1 MSRLSVATK
10 ARLPSSLRVESSN
23 TAVVKTIS
31 RLSREALILLALDWL
46 DGQSLAF
53 TAPYL
58 APPRTDDDDDAAAA
72 DDDPQRRINN
82 NNNNNNAA
90 PDDATD
96 LYPPC
101 QSIEQLRDLYTDL
114 QDQRGSRRDVVSRIL
129 EGDWRHGLT
138 LYQLA
143 MIDFTYLDEHPTSQ
157 KWTAYKIQPLILPDK
172 NVDDDVV
179 KVDDKS
185 LSLPRFHP
193 STFLQSLQEQV
204 LPDIKA
210 HYHFFRPKKL
220 PLLLLR
226 IFVIESP
233 YNTELALAAS
243 HAGGTGG
250 TGGTGGNTTNF
261 SSSRTIYLAF
271 PNGSPALYI
280 TRAQATGPIS
290 HGESKSLHS
299 LIANGVPQALSR
311 PRERYTLKPT
321 SLVSRNLEAILDKR
335 GPGRSNAAGGGWSIY
350 ANEKDKKSPLDSVLP
365 TPPLSRESSLA
376 AAGGQ
381 KRQRPLS
388 QRQRAAKRAKTV
400 AQARFGESAIM
411 TDGKGIE
418 KLEIIMQDPYPPVDG
433 VYMQDS
439 EDDDDRL
446 ARRTDRRRS
455 KMDAALRQ
463 ALGDRTGG
471 DAAAD
476 DDDDDDADSSRW
488 TPLVRINFQGP
499 HVFAGIRQ
507 LVEAGIVDGERMPGW
522 MTGEDAVT
530 TGVVRRG
537 LVRGHKGSG
546 L

>member
-1 MSRLSVATK
+1 MSRISIATK
-10 ARLPSSLRVESSN
+10 SRLPSSLRVESSN

-46 DGQSLAF
+46 NEQSLAF

-58 APPRTDDDDDAAAA
+58 APPRADDDDDSPQ
-72 DDDPQRRINN
+72 DDS
-82 NNNNNNAA
+82 A
-90 PDDATD
+90 D

-101 QSIEQLRDLYTDL
+101 KSIEELHELYTDL
-114 QDQRGSRRDVVSRIL
+114 QEQKGSRRDVVSRIL

-143 MIDFTYLDEHPTSQ
+143 MIDFAYLDEHPTSQ
-157 KWTAYKIQPLILPDK
+157 KWTTYKIQPLNLPSK
-172 NVDDDVV
+172 NTEDDVV
-179 KVDDKS
+179 KVDEQS
-185 LSLPRFHP
+185 LNLPRFHP

-204 LPDIKA
+204 LPDVKA
-210 HYHFFRPKKL
+210 HYHFSRPKSF

-226 IFVIESP
+226 IFAIESP
-233 YNTELALAAS
+233 YNTELALSGLNAS
-243 HAGGTGG
+243 
-250 TGGTGGNTTNF
+250 GNTTNF

-271 PNGSPALYI
+271 PDGSPVLYI

-321 SLVSRNLEAILDKR
+321 SLVSRNLEALLDKR

-365 TPPLSRESSLA
+365 TPPLSRESSHADA
-376 AAGGQ
+376 AP

-388 QRQRAAKRAKTV
+388 QPERAAKRAKTI
-400 AQARFGESAIM
+400 AKARFGQSGVV

-418 KLEIIMQDPYPPVDG
+418 KLEIVMQDPYPAIDG
-433 VYMQDS
+433 LFVQDS
-439 EDDDDRL
+439 EDEDDR
-446 ARRTDRRRS
+446 ATRHTERRRS
-455 KMDAALRQ
+455 KMDKALRQ
-463 ALGDRTGG
+463 ALGDGEVVEG
-471 DAAAD
+471 DGQ
-476 DDDDDDADSSRW
+476 DSSRW
-488 TPLVRINFQGP
+488 SPIIRISFQGS

-507 LVEAGIVDGERMPGW
+507 LIEAGIVDGERMPGW
-522 MTGEDAVT
+522 MTGEDGVT
-530 TGVVRRG
+530 IGVVRHG
-537 LVRGHKGSG
+537 LIRGHKGSG

>member
-1 MSRLSVATK
+1 MLFGPPPRFAITTIHVAMSRLSIATK
-10 ARLPSSLRVESSN
+10 SRLPSSLRVETSN

-58 APPRTDDDDDAAAA
+58 SPPRA
-72 DDDPQRRINN
+72 DDDGNN
-82 NNNNNNAA
+82 DNNV
-90 PDDATD
+90 PDDSTD

-101 QSIEQLRDLYTDL
+101 KSIEELRDLYTDL
-114 QDQRGSRRDVVSRIL
+114 QEQKGSRRDVVSRIL

-157 KWTAYKIQPLILPDK
+157 KWTAYRIQPLILPDR
-172 NVDDDVV
+172 NAQDDVV
-179 KVDDKS
+179 KVDEKS

-210 HYHFFRPKKL
+210 HYHFSRPKKF

-226 IFVIESP
+226 IFAIESP
-233 YNTELALAAS
+233 YNTELALSGLNAS
-243 HAGGTGG
+243 
-250 TGGTGGNTTNF
+250 GNTTNF

-321 SLVSRNLEAILDKR
+321 SLVSRNLEAILDKS
-335 GPGRSNAAGGGWSIY
+335 GSGRSNAAGGGWSIY
-350 ANEKDKKSPLDSVLP
+350 ANEKDKRSPLDSVLP

-376 AAGGQ
+376 GGGQ
-381 KRQRPLS
+381 KRQRPLT
-388 QRQRAAKRAKTV
+388 QHQRAAKRAKTV
-400 AQARFGESAIM
+400 AKARFGDSAIV

-418 KLEIIMQDPYPPVDG
+418 KLEIIMQDPYPAIDG
-433 VYMQDS
+433 VFLQDS
-439 EDDDDRL
+439 DGEDDR
-446 ARRTDRRRS
+446 ANRRTDRRKS
-455 KMDAALRQ
+455 KVDAALRQ
-463 ALGDRTGG
+463 ALGDRGG
-471 DAAAD
+471 EDEDED
-476 DDDDDDADSSRW
+476 DQDSSRW
-488 TPLVRINFQGP
+488 SPLIRINFQGP

-522 MTGEDAVT
+522 MTGEDGVT
-530 TGVVRRG
+530 TGAVRHG
-537 LVRGHKGSG
+537 LIRGHKGSG

>member
-31 RLSREALILLALDWL
+31 RLSREALILLALNWL

-58 APPRTDDDDDAAAA
+58 APPRTDDDDDN
-72 DDDPQRRINN
+72 DPRNH

-185 LSLPRFHP
+185 LSVPRFHP

-226 IFVIESP
+226 IFAIESP
-233 YNTELALAAS
+233 YNTELALAGPHAS
-243 HAGGTGG
+243 
-250 TGGTGGNTTNF
+250 GNTTNF

-376 AAGGQ
+376 DGGRGGQ

-388 QRQRAAKRAKTV
+388 QHQRAAKRAKTV

-418 KLEIIMQDPYPPVDG
+418 KLEIIMQDPYPPIDG

-446 ARRTDRRRS
+446 NRRAGRRKS
-455 KMDAALRQ
+455 KMDTALRQ
-463 ALGDRTGG
+463 ALGDRT
-471 DAAAD
+471 AD
-476 DDDDDDADSSRW
+476 DDDEDDDDDQDSSRW
-488 TPLVRINFQGP
+488 TPLIRINFQGP

-522 MTGEDAVT
+522 MTGEDSVT
-530 TGVVRRG
+530 TGVVRHG
-537 LVRGHKGSG
+537 LIRGHKGSG

>member
-10 ARLPSSLRVESSN
+10 SRLPSSLRVESSN
-23 TAVVKTIS
+23 TAVVKAIS

-46 DGQSLAF
+46 DSQSLAF

-58 APPRTDDDDDAAAA
+58 APPRAEDEGDNAAAA
-72 DDDPQRRINN
+72 L
-82 NNNNNNAA
+82 
-90 PDDATD
+90 DDATD

-101 QSIEQLRDLYTDL
+101 QSLEQLRELYTDL
-114 QDQRGSRRDVVSRIL
+114 QEQRGSRRDVVSRIL

-172 NVDDDVV
+172 NAQDDVV
-179 KVDDKS
+179 RVDEKS
-185 LSLPRFHP
+185 LNLPRFHP

-210 HYHFFRPKKL
+210 HYHFSRPKKF

-226 IFVIESP
+226 IFAIESP
-233 YNTELALAAS
+233 YNTELALSGFNA
-243 HAGGTGG
+243 
-250 TGGTGGNTTNF
+250 GGNTTNF

-290 HGESKSLHS
+290 HGESKSLHT

-311 PRERYTLKPT
+311 PRERYALKPT
-321 SLVSRNLEAILDKR
+321 SLVSRNLEAILDKK
-335 GPGRSNAAGGGWSIY
+335 GSGRSNAAGGGWSIY

-376 AAGGQ
+376 DGGP

-388 QRQRAAKRAKTV
+388 QHQRAAKRAKTV
-400 AQARFGESAIM
+400 AKARFGDSAIM

-418 KLEIIMQDPYPPVDG
+418 KLDIIMQDPYPPIGG
-433 VYMQDS
+433 VYLQDS
-439 EDDDDRL
+439 EDDDDRVNG
-446 ARRTDRRRS
+446 RTDGRRS
-455 KMDAALRQ
+455 KMDTALRQ
-463 ALGDRTGG
+463 ALGDGRVAE
-471 DAAAD
+471 DEEED
-476 DDDDDDADSSRW
+476 ERDSSRW
-488 TPLVRINFQGP
+488 SPLIRINFQGS

-530 TGVVRRG
+530 TGVVRNG
-537 LVRGHKGSG
+537 LIRGHKGAG

>member
-10 ARLPSSLRVESSN
+10 SRLPSSLRVESSN
-23 TAVVKTIS
+23 TAVVKSIS

-46 DGQSLAF
+46 DSQSIAF

-58 APPRTDDDDDAAAA
+58 APPRAEDEGDNAVA
-72 DDDPQRRINN
+72 
-82 NNNNNNAA
+82 AA

-101 QSIEQLRDLYTDL
+101 QSLEQLRELYTDL
-114 QDQRGSRRDVVSRIL
+114 QEQRGSRRDVVSRIL

-172 NVDDDVV
+172 NAQDDVIR
-179 KVDDKS
+179 VDEKS
-185 LSLPRFHP
+185 LNLPRFHP

-210 HYHFFRPKKL
+210 HYHFSRPKKF

-226 IFVIESP
+226 IFAIESP
-233 YNTELALAAS
+233 YNTDLALSGLNA
-243 HAGGTGG
+243 
-250 TGGTGGNTTNF
+250 GGNTTNF

-290 HGESKSLHS
+290 HGESKSLHT

-335 GPGRSNAAGGGWSIY
+335 GSGRSNAAGGGWSIY

-376 AAGGQ
+376 DGGA

-388 QRQRAAKRAKTV
+388 QHQRAAKRAKTV
-400 AQARFGESAIM
+400 AKARFGDSAIM

-418 KLEIIMQDPYPPVDG
+418 KLDIIMQDPYPPTGG
-433 VYMQDS
+433 VYLQES
-439 EDDDDRL
+439 EDDDDRVNG
-446 ARRTDRRRS
+446 RTDRRRS
-455 KMDAALRQ
+455 KMDTALRQ
-463 ALGDRTGG
+463 ALGDGR
-471 DAAAD
+471 AAED
-476 DDDDDDADSSRW
+476 EEEDERDSSRW
-488 TPLVRINFQGP
+488 SPLIRINFQGP

-530 TGVVRRG
+530 TGVVRNG
-537 LVRGHKGSG
+537 LIRGHKGAG

>member
-10 ARLPSSLRVESSN
+10 SRLPSSLRVEASN
-23 TAVVKTIS
+23 TAVVKSIS

-58 APPRTDDDDDAAAA
+58 APPRPDDDD
-72 DDDPQRRINN
+72 QGSSSSNN
-82 NNNNNNAA
+82 NNNNNSAA

-101 QSIEQLRDLYTDL
+101 HTIEELRHLYTDL

-143 MIDFTYLDEHPTSQ
+143 MIDFTYLDEHPMSQ
-157 KWTAYKIQPLILPDK
+157 KWSTYRIKPLILPDK
-172 NVDDDVV
+172 NVEDAVD
-179 KVDDKS
+179 KVDETS

-210 HYHFFRPKKL
+210 HYHFSRPKKL

-226 IFVIESP
+226 IFAIESP
-233 YNTELALAAS
+233 YNTELALSGPNAS
-243 HAGGTGG
+243 
-250 TGGTGGNTTNF
+250 GNTTNF

-271 PNGSPALYI
+271 PNGSPTLYI

-311 PRERYTLKPT
+311 PRERYTLT
-321 SLVSRNLEAILDKR
+321 SENLKSRNLEAILDKR
-335 GPGRSNAAGGGWSIY
+335 GSGRSNAAGGGWSIY
-350 ANEKDKKSPLDSVLP
+350 ANEKDKKSPLDLVLP
-365 TPPLSRESSLA
+365 TPPLSRESSLVDGRRGGG
-376 AAGGQ
+376 GGQ

-388 QRQRAAKRAKTV
+388 QHQRAAKRAKTV
-400 AQARFGESAIM
+400 AKARFGESAIM

-418 KLEIIMQDPYPPVDG
+418 KLDIIMQDPFPAIDG
-433 VYMQDS
+433 VYLQDS
-439 EDDDDRL
+439 EDDDDRIN
-446 ARRTDRRRS
+446 RRAERRKS
-455 KMDAALRQ
+455 KMDTALRH
-463 ALGDRTGG
+463 ALGDRTGE
-471 DAAAD
+471 D
-476 DDDDDDADSSRW
+476 DDDDDDQDSSRW
-488 TPLVRINFQGP
+488 TPLIRINFQGP

-537 LVRGHKGSG
+537 LIRGHKGSG